1 MAVFE
6 NQGELFIL
14 TTQIVSNE
22 QIKYTEELVSAWIG
36 TTEKHEISW
45 TTTDLLSLF
54 VSNGTK
60 LVQVQELS
68 VKPFVSNLNSN
79 SAAGKNF
86 IAIAGSF
93 HKKF

>member
-1 MAVFE
+1 MSNQVLFSGAMAVFE
-6 NQGELFIL
+6 NQGELYTL
-14 TTQIVSNE
+14 TTQIVSN
-22 QIKYTEELVSAWIG
+22 QMGS
-36 TTEKHEISW
+36 TTN
-45 TTTDLLSLF
+45 LLSLF
-54 VSNGTK
+54 VLNGTK